1 MIKLI
6 TTLFTG
12 LLLAGQVYAASGN
25 VVLAQ
30 SEANVSDQASL
41 QRGAALFF
49 NYCSGCHGIK
59 YMRYA
64 RIAEDL
70 DLSEEQL
77 MSNLV
82 FTGAKSGDLVK
93 SAMPA
98 GSAAW
103 FGAAPPDLSLTAR
116 ARGSDWIYSYLKAF
130 YVDPSRP
137 LGWNNTV
144 FPAAS
149 MPNVLWQRQGI
160 QTLAAGHGDEGD
172 HGGHGMRLEDQF
184 ELASAGSRSAAE
196 FDQDARDITNFLTY
210 VGEPAALDRE
220 RYGVWVFLY
229 LVLLTGVL
237 YVLEHEYWRDVH

>member
-6 TTLFTG
+6 TAVLTG
-12 LLLAGQVYAASGN
+12 LALAGHVYAASGN
-25 VVLAQ
+25 VLLAQ

-41 QRGAALFF
+41 QRGAALYF
-49 NYCSGCHGIK
+49 NYCAGCHSIK
-59 YMRYA
+59 YMRYS
-64 RIAEDL
+64 RIAKDL
-70 DLSEEQL
+70 GLSEEQL
-77 MSNLV
+77 MGNLV
-82 FTGAKSGDLVK
+82 FTDAKAGHLMKV
-93 SAMPA
+93 AMP
-98 GSAAW
+98 GQSSQW

-116 ARGSDWIYSYLKAF
+116 SRGSDWIYSYLKAF

-149 MPNVLWQRQGI
+149 MPNVLWERQGI
-160 QTLAAGHGDEGD
+160 QTLAAGHADEGE

-184 ELASAGSRSAAE
+184 ELASPGNRSAAE

-229 LVLLTGVL
+229 LVVLTGVL
-237 YVLEHEYWRDVH
+237 YVLKHEYWRDVH